1 MHVGVGHEYPTGG
14 GHRIEL
20 SAIEALAG
28 PEDRVQ
34 TPGQEGFV
42 GVVEQAVSLAK
53 TVDHGVEGGASAPE
67 ATIWPSAGLESHV
80 GKLPDAAGVLVAV
93 GFDKPW

>member
-1 MHVGVGHEYPTGG
+1 MSYEYPTGG
-14 GHRIEL
+14 GYGIKL
-20 SAIEALAG
+20 STIEALAG

-34 TPGQEGFV
+34 TPGQKGFV
-42 GVVEQAVSLAK
+42 GVVKQAVGLAE

-80 GKLPDAAGVLVAV
+80 GELPDTAGVLVAV
-93 GFDKPW
+93 GFDKAW